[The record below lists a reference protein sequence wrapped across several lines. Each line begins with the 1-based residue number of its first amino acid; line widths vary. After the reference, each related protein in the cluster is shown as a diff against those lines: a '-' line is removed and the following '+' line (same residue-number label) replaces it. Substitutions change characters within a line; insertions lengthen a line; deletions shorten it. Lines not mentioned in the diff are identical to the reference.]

1 MGKPAGRTAAVFVR
15 TIVVSVLVAV
25 TAITVLAGTVPIALA
40 TSAPN
45 GTDVSVTGPT
55 PGIEDE
61 PSIAIDP
68 ADPSHVLVAAQRL
81 NGACVYYQSIDGGAS
96 WGPAHYAPLTHGAYV
111 CYDIVAKASPDGR
124 FFYLS
129 YLSIVDGTN
138 DDVAVLRIRTD
149 FSERQG
155 PFVAISHR

>member
-1 MGKPAGRTAAVFVR
+1 MSKRTGRTATGAASVRAV
-15 TIVVSVLVAV
+15 VVGVLVVATTV
-25 TAITVLAGTVPIALA
+25 TAPAAA
-40 TSAPN
+40 TPVASPTGAPN

-68 ADPSHVLVAAQRL
+68 ADPSHVLVGAQRL

-96 WGPAHYAPLTHGAYV
+96 WGPAHYAPLTPGANV

-129 YLSIVDGTN
+129 YLSIVD
-138 DDVAVLRIRTD
+138 
-149 FSERQG
+149 
-155 PFVAISHR
+155 